1 MSLIKVPLDFIEE
14 AANLRLPPRLDQRLQ
29 ELLDRSLGSRLTESE
44 QEQLEALLE
53 FASLLSGLRERALRL
68 LGPKPA

>member
-14 AANLRLPPRLDQRLQ
+14 AANLRLPARLEQRLQ
-29 ELLDRSLGSRLTESE
+29 ELLDRSLASRLTESE
-44 QEQLEALLE
+44 QDQLEALLE
-53 FASLLSGLRERALRL
+53 LASLLSGLRERALRL